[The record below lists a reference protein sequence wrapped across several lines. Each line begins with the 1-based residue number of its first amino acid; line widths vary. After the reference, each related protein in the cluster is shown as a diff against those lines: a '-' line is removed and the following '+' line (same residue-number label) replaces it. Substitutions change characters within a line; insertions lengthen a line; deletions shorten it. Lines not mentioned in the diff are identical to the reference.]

1 MEDQNGNLWFGSAD
15 GGISKFD
22 GQSFTSYYPSQ
33 GLAGEIVFSILEDRS
48 GKIWIGTAGDG
59 LSILDNKKFTNYSV
73 DQGLPSNEVYALVE
87 TQDGSIWIGTDNGIL
102 KYQEGELLHFT
113 SEHGMAG
120 DGIISILEDREGIL
134 WIGTFDGGLSRF
146 DGETFINFTTNQG
159 LIDNG
164 VNRIKEDQDGNLW
177 IGTTSGFSFLSK
189 TKKESIA
196 SWAPSK
202 GALFQSY
209 NSQDGLPDNNVL
221 QIVDLPGNKMAIGT
235 NQGISIFDFFPDSV
249 DAIQNLQIYNS
260 DNGYPVKDLTDG
272 QNAMFLDSK
281 GILWA
286 G

>member
-1 MEDQNGNLWFGSAD
+1 
-15 GGISKFD
+15 
-22 GQSFTSYYPSQ
+22 
-33 GLAGEIVFSILEDRS
+33 
-48 GKIWIGTAGDG
+48 
-59 LSILDNKKFTNYSV
+59 
-73 DQGLPSNEVYALVE
+73 
-87 TQDGSIWIGTDNGIL
+87 
-102 KYQEGELLHFT
+102 
-113 SEHGMAG
+113 MAG

-286 G
+286 GTGSVKTGLARIDLEKISRNDSKPKLLIKQVRLNEEVISWETLASSKISNQAAKTTEELLTFKKILNSEEESDLQERFKGITFDKVSEFFPV